1 MNDQQRL
8 QLITAAIEEFRP
20 AVQRDGGEI
29 ELVAVEGDIIRVR
42 LTGACTTCSLAG
54 QTLGTLRRRL
64 VAVLGTPVRVLP
76 SALG

>member
-1 MNDQQRL
+1 MDDQQRL
-8 QLITAAIEEFRP
+8 QLIIAAIEEFRP

-29 ELVAVEGDIIRVR
+29 ELVTVEGDIVRVR

-64 VAVLGTPVRVLP
+64 VAVLGAPVRVLP
-76 SALG
+76 EPLS